1 MSTKN
6 IKWIC
11 LSMLFSFSFA
21 NEKDIDNS
29 VLQALKNSDVEV
41 VNKNDKNIQTTIQL
55 IPKSEKEKIL
65 KDKIEFL
72 KKDIAKWR
80 AKEAELQ
87 NIKKEFE
94 NKLNTNDENI
104 KRWEQD
110 VKEIS
115 EQLKTSG
122 DDITKETEELSVGQ
136 DLLQKDSD
144 IISINLANG
153 KKIRLIKYVVFPG
166 DSLSKILMRT
176 FKDGE
181 KSTSNLQ
188 HRINTVIKLNKNIKD
203 ANSIKVGDVIYIPFF
218 K

>member
-1 MSTKN
+1 MLNKN

-21 NEKDIDNS
+21 NEKDIDNN
-29 VLQALKNSDVEV
+29 VLQALTNSDVEV

-122 DDITKETEELSVGQ
+122 EDITKDTEELSVGQ
-136 DLLQKDSD
+136 SLLQKDSD

-176 FKDGE
+176 FNEGE
-181 KSTSNLQ
+181 KSSSNLQ
-188 HRINTVIKLNKNIKD
+188 HRINTVIKLNKNIKN
-203 ANSIKVGDVIYIPFF
+203 ANSLKVGDVIYIPFF

>member
-1 MSTKN
+1 MLTKN

-11 LSMLFSFSFA
+11 ISILFSFSFG
-21 NEKDIDNS
+21 NENSIDNS
-29 VLQALKNSDVEV
+29 VLKALKNSDVEV
-41 VNKNDKNIQTTIQL
+41 VNKSDNNIQTTIQL
-55 IPKSEKEKIL
+55 IPHSEKEKIL

-72 KKDIAKWR
+72 KNDIAQWR
-80 AKEAELQ
+80 AKEIELQ

-94 NKLNTNDENI
+94 NKLNANEENI
-104 KRWEQD
+104 KLWEQD
-110 VKEIS
+110 VGKIT
-115 EQLKTSG
+115 EQLKVSG
-122 DDITKETEELSVGQ
+122 EAITKETEELSVGQ
-136 DLLQKDSD
+136 DLLQKDSE
-144 IISINLANG
+144 IININLDNG

-176 FKDGE
+176 FKNDE
-181 KSTSNLQ
+181 KITTNLQ

>member
-1 MSTKN
+1 MLTKN

>member
-1 MSTKN
+1 MLTKN

-11 LSMLFSFSFA
+11 ISILFSFSFG

-29 VLQALKNSDVEV
+29 VLKALKNSDVEV
-41 VNKNDKNIQTTIQL
+41 VNKSDNNIQTTIQL
-55 IPKSEKEKIL
+55 IPHSEKEKIL

-72 KKDIAKWR
+72 KNDIAQWR
-80 AKEAELQ
+80 AKEIELQ

-94 NKLNTNDENI
+94 NKLNANEENI
-104 KRWEQD
+104 KLWEQD
-110 VKEIS
+110 VKKIT
-115 EQLKTSG
+115 EQLKVSG
-122 DDITKETEELSVGQ
+122 EAITKETEELSVGQ
-136 DLLQKDSD
+136 DLLQKDSE
-144 IISINLANG
+144 IININLENG

-176 FKDGE
+176 FKNDE
-181 KSTSNLQ
+181 KITTNLQ

>member
-1 MSTKN
+1 MLTKN

-11 LSMLFSFSFA
+11 ISILFSFSFG
-21 NEKDIDNS
+21 NENSIDNS
-29 VLQALKNSDVEV
+29 VLKALKNSDVEV
-41 VNKNDKNIQTTIQL
+41 VNKSDNNIQTTIQL
-55 IPKSEKEKIL
+55 IPHSEKEKIL

-72 KKDIAKWR
+72 KNDIAQWR
-80 AKEAELQ
+80 AKEIELQ

-94 NKLNTNDENI
+94 NKLNANEENI
-104 KRWEQD
+104 KLWEQD
-110 VKEIS
+110 VKKIT
-115 EQLKTSG
+115 EQLKVSG
-122 DDITKETEELSVGQ
+122 EAITKETEELSVGQ
-136 DLLQKDSD
+136 DLLQKDSE
-144 IISINLANG
+144 IININLENG

-176 FKDGE
+176 FKNDE
-181 KSTSNLQ
+181 KITTNLQ

>member
-1 MSTKN
+1 MLTKN

-104 KRWEQD
+104 KRWEQE

-136 DLLQKDSD
+136 DLLKKDSD

-176 FKDGE
+176 FKEGE

>member
-1 MSTKN
+1 MLTKN

-11 LSMLFSFSFA
+11 ISILFSFSFG
-21 NEKDIDNS
+21 NENSIDNS
-29 VLQALKNSDVEV
+29 VLKALKNSDVEV
-41 VNKNDKNIQTTIQL
+41 VNKSDNNIQTTIQL
-55 IPKSEKEKIL
+55 IPHSEKEKIL

-72 KKDIAKWR
+72 KNDIAQWR
-80 AKEAELQ
+80 AKEIELQ

-94 NKLNTNDENI
+94 NKLNANEENI
-104 KRWEQD
+104 KLWEQD
-110 VKEIS
+110 VKKIT
-115 EQLKTSG
+115 EQLKVSG
-122 DDITKETEELSVGQ
+122 EAITKETEELSVGQ
-136 DLLQKDSD
+136 DLLQKDSE
-144 IISINLANG
+144 IININLDNG

-176 FKDGE
+176 FKNDE
-181 KSTSNLQ
+181 KITTNLQ